1 MNNPGCNFCTREGL
15 PVLLV
20 RPAIKAQGD
29 GVPDLPA
36 SIQMPVERKGE
47 TGYTTR
53 LLRAGFL
60 YIWDELVN
68 GWINYYVT
76 DEGYYYLLP
85 ADGKVPPRL
94 ANGEMKPC
102 IDEPDELARASLV
115 TLPVLPKGLTNKAFW
130 LAWSAVQW
138 TDAVRKKHEDP
149 VYRAQY
155 MQRFDME
162 KWLNCGE
169 GENALPFS
177 SLRDTVAEYH
187 TQIDTNRRIADYTSS
202 HWNGKW
208 LFEPDNLWWAVRELL
223 PDKGVILY
231 LSDPVA
237 VVQDITAL
245 ANYRLKTQFHENPHY
260 IRGVALSASLST
272 LKEVLCR
279 QFERDQLKSDETL
292 ENQIRYGYY
301 TTGGL
306 YIPGNQELAEAGHQ
320 LNNSVLKRL
329 VREYWSDYEKYIDRD
344 KEKAFMDRFT
354 TDLTRYDNTIISPMT
369 EMYLDWLKSQLLLDY
384 FDHNFDSTDDYSG
397 ALFVQ
402 SVHDCV
408 AGMQDK
414 LGASR
419 YFQEQMM
426 STTITPDNLLLRAL
440 VMNSDKRIEQ
450 IHGVLKTG
458 GNYGS
463 LAWDKIPDGLK
474 DIAEHF
480 DGPVSLTIEKYLNEL
495 SSTLFAVMNKAVEKV
510 PLPALVVLAK
520 LHGKELKVIKFV
532 GKRKHFISA
541 VVAVTSELGDLKRRP
556 SSDQLRHYVD
566 IEMRRL
572 KIDGLPME
580 GDQEFNFIVLAD
592 AGEAEKTLAL
602 PEAERA
608 KSLVKTLHSVDEIR
622 AELFPGTLLTKLAQL
637 QASSVKSAAKQ
648 LAKVP
653 PFIGCTFSMVLQIS
667 ALRAAGWP
675 EGKTEACTRF
685 AADLVAAMGAIAET
699 CERLLNHFQ
708 VLRLKPL
715 LGSIL
720 GENLLTK
727 VLWGFKVVKI
737 FGAWAGIVGVVW
749 DIYHVIDEI
758 AFKGN
763 MDLGIAYLVSAISG
777 GFLFVAAIK
786 LITLGPWGIILAL
799 VFFFGANIY
808 LEMKKK
814 NEIQKWLVACL
825 WRKIP
830 AGEKDI
836 SAIWPDS
843 RMELD
848 AFNKLMTS
856 AEA

>member
-1 MNNPGCNFCTREGL
+1 MNNPGCNFCTRKGL

-36 SIQMPVERKGE
+36 SIPMPVERKGE

-53 LLRAGFL
+53 LLREGFV

-76 DEGYYYLLP
+76 DEGYFYPLP
-85 ADGKVPPRL
+85 ENGKVPPRL
-94 ANGEMKPC
+94 ASGEMKPC

-115 TLPVLPKGLTNKAFW
+115 TLPVLPKGLANKAFW
-130 LAWSAVQW
+130 FAWSAVAW
-138 TDAVRKKHEDP
+138 TDAVRKKHEDSA
-149 VYRAQY
+149 YRARY

-162 KWLNCGE
+162 KWLNSGE

-177 SLRDTVAEYH
+177 SLTDTVAEYYMKIGTYQH
-187 TQIDTNRRIADYTSS
+187 ISDYTRS
-202 HWNGKW
+202 HWNGK
-208 LFEPDNLWWAVRELL
+208 LLLDDQDAIKRAAEKLL

-231 LSDPVA
+231 LPDPVA

-245 ANYRLKTQFHENPHY
+245 VNYRLKTQFHDNPHY
-260 IRGVALSASLST
+260 TRGVALSASLST
-272 LKEVLCR
+272 LKEAVCR
-279 QFERDQLKSDETL
+279 QFERDQLNEYERL
-292 ENQIRYGYY
+292 EVQREYPYGYY
-301 TTGGL
+301 LSGGSFL
-306 YIPGNQELAEAGHQ
+306 PNNPALVNTSGRELDSAT
-320 LNNSVLKRL
+320 LKRQ
-329 VREYWSDYEKYIDRD
+329 VQQYWADYEKYIDRD

-354 TDLTRYDNTIISPMT
+354 ADLTRYDNTIISPMT
-369 EMYLDWLKSQLLLDY
+369 EMYLDWMKSQILLDY

-426 STTITPDNLLLRAL
+426 SAAITPDNLLLRAL
-440 VMNSDKRIEQ
+440 VMNSDKKIAQ
-450 IHGVLKTG
+450 THGVLKTG
-458 GNYGS
+458 GNYGT

-474 DIAEHF
+474 DIAQHF
-480 DGPVSLTIEKYLNEL
+480 HEPVSLTMEKYLNEL

-541 VVAVTSELGDLKRRP
+541 VVAVTSELGDLKQRP

-566 IEMRRL
+566 LEMRRL

-602 PEAERA
+602 PEEERA
-608 KSLVKTLHSVDEIR
+608 KSLVKTLHSVDEIC
-622 AELFPGTLLTKLAQL
+622 AELFPGTLRTKLAQL
-637 QASSVKSAAKQ
+637 EASSVESAAKQ
-648 LAKVP
+648 LASVP
-653 PFIGCTFSMVLQIS
+653 PFIGCTFSLAWQIS

-675 EGKTEACTRF
+675 KENTEACTRF
-685 AADLVAAMGAIAET
+685 AADLVAAMGAVAET
-699 CERLLNHFQ
+699 CERLLKNFQ
-708 VLRLKPL
+708 VLRLQPML
-715 LGSIL
+715 SSVL
-720 GENLLTK
+720 GEKLLLK
-727 VLWGFKVVKI
+727 VMDKIGFAVKL
-737 FGAWAGIVGVVW
+737 GGWAGIVGVLW
-749 DIYHVIDEI
+749 DGYHAIDDI
-758 AFKGN
+758 RKGN
-763 MDLGIAYLVSAISG
+763 LGSGIAYLISAISG
-777 GFLFVAAIK
+777 LVLIIFSLGPVGIV
-786 LITLGPWGIILAL
+786 ITLL
-799 VFFFGANIY
+799 FYFGANIY
-808 LEMKKK
+808 LAMKKK
-814 NEIQKWLVACL
+814 DEIQKWLMACL

-830 AGEKDI
+830 AGEEDI
-836 SAIWPDS
+836 PVIWPDS
-843 RMELD
+843 RMEMN

>member
-1 MNNPGCNFCTREGL
+1 MNNPGCNFCTRKGL

-36 SIQMPVERKGE
+36 SISMPVERKGE

-53 LLRAGFL
+53 VLRAGFL

-94 ANGEMKPC
+94 TNGEMKPC

-149 VYRAQY
+149 VYRARY

-162 KWLNCGE
+162 KWLNSGE

-177 SLRDTVAEYH
+177 SLTDTVAEYH

-223 PDKGVILY
+223 PDKGVILF

-272 LKEVLCR
+272 LKEALCR
-279 QFERDQLKSDETL
+279 QFERDQINEDETL
-292 ENQIRYGYY
+292 QMQVQYGYY
-301 TTGGL
+301 ISGGAYL
-306 YIPGNQELAEAGHQ
+306 SGNPGVVDTSKSGLD
-320 LNNSVLKRL
+320 SSTLKRM

-369 EMYLDWLKSQLLLDY
+369 EMYLDWLKSQALLDY

-440 VMNSDKRIEQ
+440 VMNSDKKIEQ

-566 IEMRRL
+566 AEMSRL

-622 AELFPGTLLTKLAQL
+622 AELFPGTLRTKLAQL
-637 QASSVKSAAKQ
+637 EASSVKSAAEQ

-653 PFIGCTFSMVLQIS
+653 PFIGCTFSLVLQIS
-667 ALRAAGWP
+667 ALRAAGWTK
-675 EGKTEACTRF
+675 GKTEACTRF
-685 AADLVAAMGAIAET
+685 MADLVSAMGAIAET
-699 CERLLNHFQ
+699 CERLLNDFQ
-708 VLRLKPL
+708 VLRLQPMLSSVFWEK
-715 LGSIL
+715 
-720 GENLLTK
+720 NLLK
-727 VLWGFKVVKI
+727 LLKGLEIMKSVGS
-737 FGAWAGIVGVVW
+737 WAGIVGVLW
-749 DIYHVIDEI
+749 DGYHAIDDI
-758 AFKGN
+758 RKGN
-763 MDLGIAYLVSAISG
+763 VGSGIAYLISAVSGLVLIVCSLG
-777 GFLFVAAIK
+777 PVSIF
-786 LITLGPWGIILAL
+786 ITLL
-799 VFFFGANIY
+799 FYFGANIY
-808 LEMKKK
+808 LAMKKK
-814 NEIQKWLVACL
+814 DEIQEWLAACL

-830 AGEKDI
+830 AGEEDI
-836 SAIWPDS
+836 PAIWPDS
-843 RMELD
+843 RMEMD

>member
-53 LLRAGFL
+53 VLRAGFL

-85 ADGKVPPRL
+85 ADGEVPPRL

-102 IDEPDELARASLV
+102 IGDLFDLARASLV
-115 TLPVLPKGLTNKAFW
+115 TLPVLPKGVTNKAFW
-130 LAWSAVQW
+130 LAWSAVAW

-149 VYRAQY
+149 AYRARY

-162 KWLNCGE
+162 KWLNSGE

-202 HWNGKW
+202 HWNGKFV
-208 LFEPDNLWWAVRELL
+208 LDQDAVEWAARELL
-223 PDKGVILY
+223 PDKGVILF

-237 VVQDITAL
+237 VVQDIAAL

-260 IRGVALSASLST
+260 TRGIALSASLST
-272 LKEVLCR
+272 LKEALCR
-279 QFERDQLKSDETL
+279 QFERDQLTKDETE
-292 ENQIRYGYY
+292 ENEARYGSFDGEY
-301 TTGGL
+301 
-306 YIPGNQELAEAGHQ
+306 YIPGSEKRADTTHY
-320 LNNSVLKRL
+320 LNDMALKPL
-329 VREYWSDYEKYIDRD
+329 VQKYWADYEKYIDRD

-440 VMNSDKRIEQ
+440 VMNSDKKIEQ

-637 QASSVKSAAKQ
+637 QASSVKNAAKQ
-648 LAKVP
+648 LAKAL

-685 AADLVAAMGAIAET
+685 AADLVAAMGAVAET
-699 CERLLNHFQ
+699 CERLLNNFK
-708 VLRLKPL
+708 VLRLKPMVRL
-715 LGSIL
+715 IL
-720 GENLLTK
+720 GRESLLK
-727 VLWGFKVVKI
+727 LMRGIEIVK
-737 FGAWAGIVGVVW
+737 FLGARAAIVGIVW
-749 DIYHVIDEI
+749 DSCHAVDEI
-758 AFKGN
+758 VFKGN
-763 MDLGIAYLVSAISG
+763 IDLGIAYLISAVSAG
-777 GFLFVAAIK
+777 LWLAGVLGPLGLFVA
-786 LITLGPWGIILAL
+786 LLLYL
-799 VFFFGANIY
+799 GANIY
-808 LEMKKK
+808 LAMKKK
-814 NEIQKWLVACL
+814 NEIQKWLAACL

-830 AGEKDI
+830 AGEEDI
-836 SAIWPDS
+836 PSIWPDS
-843 RMELD
+843 RMEMD
-848 AFNKLMTS
+848 AFNKLMT
-856 AEA
+856 AGA

>member
-36 SIQMPVERKGE
+36 SISMPIEGKGE

-76 DEGYYYLLP
+76 DEGYYYPLP

-102 IDEPDELARASLV
+102 IGDLYDLARASLV
-115 TLPVLPKGLTNKAFW
+115 TLPVLPKGVTNKAFW
-130 LAWSAVQW
+130 LAWSSVEW

-149 VYRAQY
+149 VYRARY

-162 KWLNCGE
+162 KWLNRGE
-169 GENALPFS
+169 GESVLPLS
-177 SLRDTVAEYH
+177 SLTDTVAEYH
-187 TQIDTNRRIADYTSS
+187 TRIDLNQRIVDYTSS
-202 HWNGKW
+202 HWNGKFV
-208 LFEPDNLWWAVRELL
+208 LDQDAVKWAARELL
-223 PDKGVILY
+223 PDKGVILF

-260 IRGVALSASLST
+260 IRGIALSASLST
-272 LKEVLCR
+272 LKEALCR
-279 QFERDQLKSDETL
+279 QFEREQLKSDETL

-369 EMYLDWLKSQLLLDY
+369 EMYLDWLKSQALLDY

-402 SVHDCV
+402 SVYDCV

-426 STTITPDNLLLRAL
+426 SATITPDNLLLRAL
-440 VMNSDKRIEQ
+440 VMNSDKKIEQ
-450 IHGVLKTG
+450 THGVLKTG

-480 DGPVSLTIEKYLNEL
+480 HKPASIAMEKYLNEL

-520 LHGKELKVIKFV
+520 LHGKELKVIKFI

-541 VVAVTSELGDLKRRP
+541 VVAVIGDLGDLKRRP

-566 IEMRRL
+566 IEVRRL

-580 GDQEFNFIVLAD
+580 GDQEFNFIALAD

-622 AELFPGTLLTKLAQL
+622 AELFPGTLRTKLAQL
-637 QASSVKSAAKQ
+637 EASSVKSAAEQ

-653 PFIGCTFSMVLQIS
+653 PFIGCTFSLVMQIS

-675 EGKTEACTRF
+675 KENTEACTRF
-685 AADLVAAMGAIAET
+685 MADLVSAMGAIAET
-699 CERLLNHFQ
+699 CERLLNDFQ
-708 VLRLKPL
+708 VLRLQPML
-715 LGSIL
+715 SSVLGK
-720 GENLLTK
+720 ELLTEVITWIGK
-727 VLWGFKVVKI
+727 VKS
-737 FGAWAGIVGVVW
+737 FGAWAGIVGVAWDLYHVW
-749 DIYHVIDEI
+749 DELG
-758 AFKGN
+758 KGN
-763 MDLGIAYLVSAISG
+763 VDLGIAYSVSAIG
-777 GFLFVAAIK
+777 GGLLFVAAID
-786 LITLGPWGIILAL
+786 LVTLGPLGIIFAL
-799 VFFFGANIY
+799 MLFFGANIY

-814 NEIQKWLVACL
+814 NEVQKWLMACL

-830 AGEKDI
+830 AGEEDI
-836 SAIWPDS
+836 PFIWPDS
-843 RMELD
+843 RMEMI
-848 AFNKLMTS
+848 AFNKLMTP